1 MKDWMMG
8 KIEDNYLGKF
18 SKTFFLVT
26 KVQAQVKSRKG
37 KTEFGLLAVTKIPCS
52 SRTYEGLFKWVWVI
66 MTGPGLEN
74 MVQIETQSTPEC
86 QVGVPSQGWQQRE
99 EHRVVHH
106 VQNEF
111 RACPRWLRVWSNL
124 MPQTNDLWLVVYLSL
139 PLLTVLTLDL

>member
-1 MKDWMMG
+1 MSDIHKNLEPHEQHHTQGSMKDWMMG

-37 KTEFGLLAVTKIPCS
+37 KKEFGLLAVTKIPCS

-106 VQNEF
+106 VQVKHYEGLF
-111 RACPRWLRVWSNL
+111 
-124 MPQTNDLWLVVYLSL
+124 
-139 PLLTVLTLDL
+139 